1 MYLVRVDNGNT
12 GEVSQ
17 ASLARQRASSTYRV
31 SLSDMLA
38 AARVVERV
46 GRGGQTE
53 VGGIFS
59 RLQVRQ
65 WDSSSRAAVGE
76 ARGTVG
82 HQKTRADGGS
92 HNSRVSAA

>member
-1 MYLVRVDNGNT
+1 
-12 GEVSQ
+12 
-17 ASLARQRASSTYRV
+17 
-31 SLSDMLA
+31 MLA

-46 GRGGQTE
+46 SRGGQAK

-59 RLQVRQ
+59 WLQVRQ

-82 HQKTRADGGS
+82 HQETRADGGA
-92 HNSRVSAA
+92 HNSRVRAA